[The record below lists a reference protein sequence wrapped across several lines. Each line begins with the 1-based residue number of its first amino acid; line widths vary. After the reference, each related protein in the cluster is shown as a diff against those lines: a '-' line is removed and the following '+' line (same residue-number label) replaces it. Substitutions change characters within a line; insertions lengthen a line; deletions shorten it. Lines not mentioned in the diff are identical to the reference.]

1 MSDLLVGQL
10 LNDFVDVF
18 QEITRTRNRKKAV
31 WRINNGLCG
40 MAAMAVGNVLIHG
53 YGYDPKRV
61 EWRSHC
67 LHMWLRVDGVDYD
80 TMFPQG
86 YSRSVVDEW
95 LLPLVSYATGDG
107 GEPIECKEDNSGY
120 MQPHLWY
127 CQLLNEVFYKRYS
140 VEPPQHVIDNRKRW
154 FRTADTSDWR
164 SGRRYEPRAK
174 RALMLPLKALVSPV
188 CDTGVLPL
196 LNYYY
201 GEFEETTTRKLL
213 NLDFDNRGV
222 SRGTAVRHLKRLAKE
237 SREKGIHCRR
247 L

>member
-1 MSDLLVGQL
+1 MSDLLVGRL
-10 LNDFVDVF
+10 FNDFVDVF
-18 QEITRTRNRKKAV
+18 QEITRTRNRKKAI

-40 MAAMAVGNVLIHG
+40 LAAMAVGNVLIHS

-95 LLPLVSYATGDG
+95 LLPEASYNTSDMGD
-107 GEPIECKEDNSGY
+107 PIGSKEDNSGY

-127 CQLLNEVFYKRYS
+127 CQLLNEVFYERHS
-140 VEPPQHVIDNRKRW
+140 VTPPQHIIDNRKRW
-154 FRTADTSDWR
+154 FKTGDTEDWR
-164 SGRRYEPRAK
+164 SVRRYDPRAK
-174 RALMLPLKALVSPV
+174 RALLLPLKALVSPV
-188 CDTGVLPL
+188 DPTGVFPQLH
-196 LNYYY
+196 YYY
-201 GEFEETTTRKLL
+201 GEFEETFTRKLR
-213 NLDFDNRGV
+213 NFDFPTRGV
-222 SRGTAVRHLKRLAKE
+222 SRARATRNLKKLAKE
-237 SREKGIHCRR
+237 SKTKGIHVRR

>member
-1 MSDLLVGQL
+1 MSDLLVGRL

-18 QEITRTRNRKKAV
+18 QEITRTRSRKKAI

-80 TMFPQG
+80 TMFPLG
-86 YSRSVVDEW
+86 YDKPVVDEW
-95 LLPLVSYATGDG
+95 LLTEARYNTHEMGD
-107 GEPIECKEDNSGY
+107 PIQSKEDNSGY

-127 CQLLNEVFYKRYS
+127 CQLLNEVFYERHS
-140 VEPPQHVIDNRKRW
+140 VEPPQHVIKNRARW
-154 FRTADTSDWR
+154 KKTGDAEDWR
-164 SGRRYEPRAK
+164 SARRYEPRAK

-188 CDTGVLPL
+188 EPTGVLPQL
-196 LNYYY
+196 HYYY
-201 GEFEETTTRKLL
+201 GEFEETFTRKLL
-213 NLDFDNRGV
+213 NHDFDNRGV
-222 SRGTAVRHLKRLAKE
+222 SRGKAVRNLKRLAKE
-237 SREKGIHCRR
+237 SRTKNIHVRR